1 MYKTF
6 NIKTFLHT
14 SFLLFISLFVLSS
27 WGKAQHYVQ
36 THYGIKE
43 GLNSA
48 LVYKTVNFPSGEL
61 FIATQR
67 GISMFDGYRFIKN
80 ESLQSPTL
88 ALFTTNQHLYFFDS
102 NSLQST
108 KSIHTKP
115 SILVET
121 IKTDDNPNNDH
132 FENIFVDSQQRI
144 WSTDFENWKY
154 LDPKTKIINRFK
166 LFPQNK
172 NLSIDLDILE
182 VNKGEVWLF
191 APNGIWI
198 WDESTSKVQKFQH
211 PSILEKKV
219 QAAIKLKDGTMA
231 LATNDGKIFQY
242 NHENQHFKPIYELS
256 SKESIKGLAET
267 DTGFY
272 LLTTEHVYELKQTNL
287 YKIFELEKGEL
298 THLNFDRT
306 TKNIWLSSTNGLI
319 QLKPIH
325 PSLKI
330 WQNENLKTPI
340 ISMAKDSN
348 GKLWGVSSNN
358 ELWTIENETIKK
370 FAQII
375 PGKFYGIHSS
385 KNSLF
390 LSTNQVIY
398 QFKNSKF
405 EQLPIEVDPNH
416 EIISCF
422 ITPQNEFWVVYS
434 TKEMD
439 RYYWPSLAKKSQK
452 LQNEPS
458 FWLDNKWQDIRIDK
472 NNRIWLAGWM
482 PKSFGITYY
491 KPNQELFYD
500 IADKKLNP
508 NGGLFVGDYFT
519 KIGLNHKNDLLFTA
533 YGGWNSTDANGK
545 LKKRVDVHQYDIL
558 DAHLRGISSDQK
570 GNVYFAT
577 GEGLHVYRPDLD
589 QVFRFSILDGFPT
602 DYLVHSFLQDENN
615 RIYIGYEGGI
625 LSFDLTTALHSELQN
640 KLKLTQILVN
650 GQPIEILSNELV
662 LTKDQRDLV
671 IQFSDLS
678 YLAEDKVRF
687 RYKFSDEDNWHDIPK
702 PELILNHLSPGK
714 YALEF
719 EAIDNLGN
727 KQTQSLSFS
736 FRAKPPFL
744 KSKFFYGLLI
754 LGIFGLIF
762 GINQYLWRKRHEK
775 QEDLRKIKE
784 AEMKTLRSQMNPH
797 FLFNTLNSINS
808 YIIQNETENASSYL
822 TTFSKLMRNILDNSK
837 HEQITLKNEIDSL
850 KLYLTLESV
859 RLEHSFDYVI
869 SIDQSIQSENIF
881 VPPLIIQPF
890 AENSIWHGLRTLKS
904 GGMLEIYAEQPD
916 EETLILKIQDNG
928 IGRTESAKLKKT
940 ETQHKS
946 YGISITI
953 DRIKSLNPEN
963 TVEIFDLYEN
973 NKPNGTLVILT
984 LKMKDND

>member
-1 MYKTF
+1 MYKSFT
-6 NIKTFLHT
+6 IKAILHSSVFLT
-14 SFLLFISLFVLSS
+14 LLLYLLS
-27 WGKAQHYVQ
+27 WEIKGQNYTAIHF
-36 THYGIKE
+36 GAKE

-48 LVYKTVNFPSGEL
+48 LVYKTVNLPSGEL
-61 FIATQR
+61 YIATQR
-67 GISMFDGYRFIKN
+67 GISLFDGYRFIKN

-108 KSIHTKP
+108 KSIHAKP

-144 WSTDFENWKY
+144 WSTDFEQMKY
-154 LDPKTKIINRFK
+154 FDPKTNQIKSYKI
-166 LFPQNK
+166 LPQNK
-172 NLSIDLDILE
+172 NLHIHLSILE
-182 VNKGEVWLF
+182 VRKGEIWLF

-267 DTGFY
+267 ETGFY

-330 WQNENLKTPI
+330 WQNEKLKTPI
-340 ISMAKDSN
+340 ISLAKDAS
-348 GKLWGVSSNN
+348 GKVWGVSSTN
-358 ELWTIENETIKK
+358 EIWRLEGENLRK
-370 FAQII
+370 FEQKIS
-375 PGKFYGIHSS
+375 GRLYGIHQS
-385 KNSLF
+385 NRHLF
-390 LSTNQVIY
+390 LSTNQGIY

-405 EQLPIEVDPNH
+405 EQIPIEVDPNH

-439 RYYWPSLAKKSQK
+439 RYYWPGLENKFQK
-452 LQNEPS
+452 IQNPPS

-533 YGGWNSTDANGK
+533 YGGWNSTDADGK

-577 GEGLHVYRPDLD
+577 GEGLHVFRPDLD
-589 QVFRFSILDGFPT
+589 RVFRFSTLDGFPT
-602 DYLVHSFLQDENN
+602 DYLVHSFLQDEND
-615 RIYIGYEGGI
+615 RIYIGFEAGI
-625 LSFDLTTALHSELQN
+625 LRFDLKTALQTELQN

-650 GQPIEILSNELV
+650 GKPFEWTGNEIE

-671 IQFSDLS
+671 FHFSDLS
-678 YLAEDKVRF
+678 YLAENKVQF
-687 RYKFSDEDNWHDIPK
+687 RYKFSDEENWHDIQK
-702 PELILNHLSPGK
+702 PELVLNHISPGK

-727 KQTQSLSFS
+727 RQSQTLSFS
-736 FRAKPPFL
+736 YRAKPPFF
-744 KSKFFYGLLI
+744 KSNFFYALLS
-754 LGIFGLIF
+754 LAVFGLIF

-808 YIIQNETENASSYL
+808 YIIQNKTDNASSYL

-837 HEQITLKNEIDSL
+837 HEQISLKNEIESL

-859 RLEHSFDYVI
+859 RLDHSFDYLI
-869 SIDQSIQSENIF
+869 SIDPNIQSEFIN

-904 GGMLEIYAEQPD
+904 GGMLEIYAEQPN

-928 IGRTESAKLKKT
+928 IGRAESAKLKNT

-963 TVEIFDLYEN
+963 TVEILDLYEN

>member
-1 MYKTF
+1 MT
-6 NIKTFLHT
+6 
-14 SFLLFISLFVLSS
+14 LLLYLLSWESKGQNYTPILF
-27 WGKAQHYVQ
+27 GA
-36 THYGIKE
+36 KE

-48 LVYKTVNFPSGEL
+48 LVYKTVNLPSGEL
-61 FIATQR
+61 YIATQR
-67 GISMFDGYRFIKN
+67 GISLFDGYRFIKN
-80 ESLQSPTL
+80 ENLQSPTL
-88 ALFTTNQHLYFFDS
+88 ALFASDDDLYFFDS
-102 NSLQST
+102 NSLQFT
-108 KSIHTKP
+108 KSIHSKP
-115 SILVET
+115 TVLIET

-132 FENIFVDSQQRI
+132 FENILVDSKQRV
-144 WSTDFENWKY
+144 WSTDFEQLKFV
-154 LDPKTKIINRFK
+154 DPETNQIKSYKI
-166 LFPQNK
+166 FPQNK
-172 NLSIDLDILE
+172 NLHIHLSILE
-182 VNKGEVWLF
+182 IRKGEIWLF

-198 WDESTSKVQKFQH
+198 WDESTYKVQKFQH
-211 PSILEKKV
+211 PSLNN
-219 QAAIKLKDGTMA
+219 LKIQSASLLQDGSIA
-231 LATNDGKIFQY
+231 LATLDGKIFNY
-242 NHENQHFKPIYELS
+242 NPQNQDVRLIYSLPS
-256 SKESIKGLAET
+256 NESIKGLTET
-267 DTGFY
+267 ETGFY
-272 LLTTEHVYELKQTNL
+272 FFTTERVYELKNTQL
-287 YKIFELEKGEL
+287 FPIFKAQKGEL
-298 THLNFDRT
+298 NHLNFDRM
-306 TKNIWLSSTNGLI
+306 TKSIWLSSTDGLI

-330 WQNENLKTPI
+330 WQNENLSSPI
-340 ISMAKDSN
+340 ISLAKDTS
-348 GKLWGVSSNN
+348 GKVWGVSSSN
-358 ELWTIENETIKK
+358 EIWRIEHDNIRKFEQKIKGR
-370 FAQII
+370 I
-375 PGKFYGIHSS
+375 YGIYASN
-385 KNSLF
+385 NSLF
-390 LSTNQVIY
+390 LSTNNGIY
-398 QFKNSKF
+398 QFTHSKF
-405 EQLPIEVDPNH
+405 ELLPIEVDASH
-416 EIISCF
+416 EIISCL

-439 RYYWPSLAKKSQK
+439 RYYWPSFDKKDQK
-452 LQNEPS
+452 LQNKPS
-458 FWLDNKWQDIRIDK
+458 FWMDNKWQDIRIDR

-491 KPNQELFYD
+491 IPNQELFYD

-519 KIGLNHKNDLLFTA
+519 KIGLNHKKDMLFTA

-545 LKKRVDVHQYDIL
+545 LTKRVDVHKYDIL

-577 GEGLHVYRPDLD
+577 GEGLHVYRTDLD
-589 QVFRFSILDGFPT
+589 QVYQFSTLDGFPT
-602 DYLVHSFLQDENN
+602 DYLVHSFLQDEND
-615 RIYIGYEGGI
+615 RIYIGFEGGI
-625 LSFDLTTALHSELQN
+625 LSFDLKTALETELQN

-650 GQPIEILSNELV
+650 GKPFEWTGNEIE
-662 LTKDQRDLV
+662 LTKNQRDLV
-671 IQFSDLS
+671 FQFSDLS
-678 YLAEDKVRF
+678 YLAENKVRF
-687 RYKFSDEDNWHDIPK
+687 RYKFSDEENWHDIQK
-702 PELILNHLSPGK
+702 PELVLNHISPGK

-727 KQTQSLSFS
+727 RQSQSLAF
-736 FRAKPPFL
+736 FYKAKPPFL
-744 KSKFFYGLLI
+744 KSNFFYALLS
-754 LGIFGLIF
+754 LAVFGLIF

-808 YIIQNETENASSYL
+808 YIIQNKTDNASSYL

-837 HEQITLKNEIDSL
+837 HEQISLKNEIESL

-859 RLEHSFDYVI
+859 RLEHSFDYLI
-869 SIDQSIQSENIF
+869 SIDPNIQSKFLN

-928 IGRTESAKLKKT
+928 IGRAESTKLKKT

-963 TVEIFDLYEN
+963 TVEILDLYEN